1 MDILEQAINGSTV
14 TFSYLDYPELFV
26 TEADLANWCI
36 LFNLTYTYNPDTNLY
51 TVKKA

>member
-14 TFSYLDYPELFV
+14 TFSYQDYPELFV
-26 TEADLANWCI
+26 TEADLANWCQ
-36 LFNLTYTYNPDTNLY
+36 LYNLTYSYNSVTNLY